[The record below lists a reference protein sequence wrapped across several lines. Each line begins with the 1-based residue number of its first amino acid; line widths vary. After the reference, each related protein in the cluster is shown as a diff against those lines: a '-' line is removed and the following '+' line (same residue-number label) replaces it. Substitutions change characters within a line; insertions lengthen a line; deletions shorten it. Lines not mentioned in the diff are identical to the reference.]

1 MGLESLNVRARA
13 GGQTVAARPAGAV
26 QPRAVDVARVVSR
39 QGKQANEVPV
49 ESGPS
54 SDAHV
59 ADPRRVDGPQTA
71 TGMTVELLRDKPFTS
86 TMLSRDRKLSVLQ
99 ELDDLHVKPCRKC
112 GLCQT
117 RTQTVFG
124 EGDVDAR
131 VMFIGEGPGGEEDA
145 SGRPF
150 VGRAGQLLEK
160 MINAMGLKRQQVFI
174 ANIVKCRAYHVE
186 PSPKDRPP
194 SPQEVAACSPY
205 LLQQIEIIRPAVIV
219 TLGLP
224 SSQFLLGSKLAM
236 GKMRGNWTEFRG
248 LKVMPTYHPAYV
260 LRNYTDETRALVWG
274 DLQKVMI
281 ELGLKR

>member
-1 MGLESLNVRARA
+1 MGLESLNVKARR
-13 GGQTVAARPAGAV
+13 GGQAVAARPAGSGQPKPVEVAKAALPV
-26 QPRAVDVARVVSR
+26 AIQADERFVHQGLSRNATSTDQPRGQSPTTLPVA
-39 QGKQANEVPV
+39 
-49 ESGPS
+49 
-54 SDAHV
+54 
-59 ADPRRVDGPQTA
+59 
-71 TGMTVELLRDKPFTS
+71 VELLRDEPFTS
-86 TMLSRDRKLSVLQ
+86 PMLPRERKLVVLK
-99 ELDDLHVKPCRKC
+99 ELDDLQVKPCRKC

-124 EGDVDAR
+124 EGDADAR

-160 MINAMGLKRQQVFI
+160 MINAMGLSREQVFI

-205 LLQQIEIIRPAVIV
+205 LLRQIEIIRPAVIV

-274 DLQKVMI
+274 DLQKVMV